1 MIANLFLHPDSFR
14 HNKIKKKK
22 KVAEKLIALVN
33 DMATVVYDN
42 RKENIFKVPSS
53 LVTVPIFNEMTIV
66 EMAEYCLENDRKGVF
81 YSMIANTSEDYN
93 EISLDDLREK
103 CKYREEEKEVNSIVV
118 LNVQNTNMSEEEL
131 SVTHKTIIKDYITFD
146 SYQIV
151 YSKQT
156 WIHLRRQILGN
167 HPENPNFFIMECK
180 RYFPMLCFHNNC
192 VKSLTDNK
200 FNYIE
205 TSSRKL
211 VYYLSCLNDKFT
223 EVYDKHKLI
232 GSDANT
238 ILADFSGLYGFDEPG
253 SLQQR
258 PEKKHLLTFN
268 FLRNNKTT
276 CEVVCEPHLKISQED
291 KNCKVKN
298 IDYRLFHPRI
308 YFHFADPDIQEGK
321 ILIGSIGKHI

>member
-14 HNKIKKKK
+14 HNKIDSKE

-167 HPENPNFFIMECK
+167 HPENPNFFI
-180 RYFPMLCFHNNC
+180 F
-192 VKSLTDNK
+192 
-200 FNYIE
+200 
-205 TSSRKL
+205 
-211 VYYLSCLNDKFT
+211 
-223 EVYDKHKLI
+223 
-232 GSDANT
+232 
-238 ILADFSGLYGFDEPG
+238 
-253 SLQQR
+253 
-258 PEKKHLLTFN
+258 
-268 FLRNNKTT
+268 
-276 CEVVCEPHLKISQED
+276 
-291 KNCKVKN
+291 
-298 IDYRLFHPRI
+298 
-308 YFHFADPDIQEGK
+308 
-321 ILIGSIGKHI
+321 